1 MLLVDLLR
9 SHESALEWHTQTSS
23 NADFCL
29 SQNPWAGIS
38 KRASGALLVPWFNIS
53 PVTSWRACSTS
64 TLLQTILSISA
75 SKSCSSLWRWIIN
88 PPRWHKLNWTPH
100 AQITGVSVIIILI
113 LQAIIITKITNS
125 NNNNNNYWMRLSII
139 WRIMKIE
146 VSVIRR
152 SRRPRQITPSEISI
166 VLQMIRKANLIIVL
180 LFIKNNSSFKNKL
193 KKLNHLK
200 AKTCLPPS
208 MLSSS

>member
-1 MLLVDLLR
+1 MKTRGVKTRVRSLFYLHYSFRILPLFLVLMLLVDLLR

-152 SRRPRQITPSEISI
+152 SR
-166 VLQMIRKANLIIVL
+166 NNNNNNNNN
-180 LFIKNNSSFKNKL
+180 KNNK
-193 KKLNHLK
+193 
-200 AKTCLPPS
+200 
-208 MLSSS
+208 